1 MGKARLFPVYVS
13 DCQLTGLLRVKAATL
28 PGVCRY
34 GWDLAEA
41 LPNVAADIMTNLG
54 FGAQPEPAKPM
65 AEGEWLRWVQVEE
78 PQAQATGVSIE
89 GRKDGTAA
97 IGEAGKGV
105 TFQGSPWRDFVP
117 GKMQILP
124 VGTLA
129 ATDSAVLCSLA
140 ERLAA
145 VEARLDAIEKAGAT
159 AFPHLE
165 AAMRA
170 GRLILSLEPLDEG
183 DWRASL
189 EEAATGVLARLG
201 GTLMRRCATTATGAI
216 VRLEQVA
223 EAAAKEVAAP

>member
-1 MGKARLFPVYVS
+1 MKLYPVYMS
-13 DCQLTGLLRVKAATL
+13 DCPLTGLLRASAATF
-28 PGVCRY
+28 PGVSHR
-34 GWDLAEA
+34 GPAQEEA
-41 LPNVAADIMTNLG
+41 LKAVAAGVAYHLAAG
-54 FGAQPEPAKPM
+54 REPVPAEPM
-65 AEGEWLRWVQVEE
+65 REGEWLRWVQVEE

-145 VEARLDAIEKAGAT
+145 VEARLDAIEKADAA

-165 AAMRA
+165 AVMRTKVA
-170 GRLILSLEPLDEG
+170 TLVLDPIEG
-183 DWRASL
+183 DEWRAYLL
-189 EEAATGVLARLG
+189 EANG
-201 GTLMRRCATTATGAI
+201 GAI
-216 VRLEQVA
+216 VRLGETLMRRYGATATQAIANLERVA
-223 EAAAKEVAAP
+223 DCGRRSGSP